1 MSRRHRH
8 GGKSHAEPTYLNRVR
23 ANEVSDE
30 LELRYQGTGVPAVPS
45 PPMAIPIPKPPRWAA
60 APFLAVAM
68 GLVLG
73 LGPARAVNNEQ
84 LMRLLA
90 HRNCQGC
97 KLQDADLVHADLR
110 DAQLQRAQLQRA
122 NLGRAQL
129 DGANL
134 SGADLSFSSLL
145 GASLRGANLR
155 GTKLEG
161 TDLRDADLSGAQL
174 DTNALATSHWK
185 GAIGVSAELSTY
197 AALHNAGVAAALE
210 GRLPDAEK
218 YFNQALLK
226 QPDAAITWL
235 ARGITRI
242 EQAKRQEGVQD
253 FIYAAS
259 LYEGQGAPETALE
272 LRKQA
277 EQLGKAPNKPAGGN
291 GMGGAILQ
299 GTAGLV
305 QSIAPFAARV
315 FMPLGF

>member
-1 MSRRHRH
+1 
-8 GGKSHAEPTYLNRVR
+8 
-23 ANEVSDE
+23 
-30 LELRYQGTGVPAVPS
+30 
-45 PPMAIPIPKPPRWAA
+45 MAIPIPRPPGAAA
-60 APFLAVAM
+60 APFLALAM
-68 GLVLG
+68 GLVLELGLGLG
-73 LGPARAVNNEQ
+73 LGPAGAVNNDQ

-90 HRNCQGC
+90 HKACQGC

-185 GAIGVSAELSTY
+185 GAIGVGAELSSY
-197 AALHNAGVAAALE
+197 AALHNAGVEAALE
-210 GRLPDAEK
+210 GRLPEAEK

-235 ARGITRI
+235 ARGITRV
-242 EQAKRQEGVQD
+242 EQAKREEGVQD

-259 LYEGQGAPETALE
+259 LYERQGAPETALE
-272 LRKQA
+272 LRREA
-277 EQLGKAPNKPAGGN
+277 EQLNKQAKKPAGGN
-291 GMGGAILQ
+291 GMGGTLLQ
-299 GTAGLV
+299 GAAGLFQV
-305 QSIAPFAARV
+305 LAPLAAKALI
-315 FMPLGF
+315 PLPF

>member
-1 MSRRHRH
+1 
-8 GGKSHAEPTYLNRVR
+8 
-23 ANEVSDE
+23 
-30 LELRYQGTGVPAVPS
+30 
-45 PPMAIPIPKPPRWAA
+45 MAIPIPRPPGAAA
-60 APFLAVAM
+60 APFLALAM
-68 GLVLG
+68 GLVLELGLG
-73 LGPARAVNNEQ
+73 LGPAGAVNNDQ
-84 LMRLLA
+84 LMQLLT
-90 HRNCQGC
+90 HKTCQGC

-185 GAIGVSAELSTY
+185 GAIGVGVELSSY
-197 AALHNAGVAAALE
+197 AALHNAGVEAALE
-210 GRLPDAEK
+210 GRLPEAEK

-235 ARGITRI
+235 ARGITRV
-242 EQAKRQEGVQD
+242 EQAKREEGVQD

-259 LYEGQGAPETALE
+259 LYERQGAPETALE
-272 LRKQA
+272 LRREA
-277 EQLGKAPNKPAGGN
+277 EQLNKGAKKPAGGN
-291 GMGGAILQ
+291 GMGGTLLQ
-299 GTAGLV
+299 GAAGLFQV
-305 QSIAPFAARV
+305 LAPLAAKALI
-315 FMPLGF
+315 PLPF